1 MTIQRIKHILIAVFA
16 AICAPS
22 LGAAQ
27 HGCSNQ
33 DFDGASFVICRF
45 QATTDDI
52 RLFHRTDAGAIFGSF
67 RALGQDLKSRNLSLT
82 FAMNGGMFHDDR
94 RAVGL
99 YVENGVQS
107 ARLVTRDGPG
117 NFGLLPN
124 GVFCLTDTTAAVIE
138 SKTYAANTPDCRFA
152 SQSGPMLVIDG
163 ALHPRFLPRSNSR
176 FIRNGVGVSAD
187 GTEVI
192 FAISNERVNFDHFGR
207 LFRDYLKTPNA
218 LYFDGKVSR
227 LFAPELGREDLG
239 FPLGPMVGVVVPLT
253 Q

>member
-1 MTIQRIKHILIAVFA
+1 
-16 AICAPS
+16 
-22 LGAAQ
+22 
-27 HGCSNQ
+27 
-33 DFDGASFVICRF
+33 
-45 QATTDDI
+45 
-52 RLFHRTDAGAIFGSF
+52 
-67 RALGQDLKSRNLSLT
+67 
-82 FAMNGGMFHDDR
+82 
-94 RAVGL
+94 
-99 YVENGVQS
+99 
-107 ARLVTRDGPG
+107 
-117 NFGLLPN
+117 
-124 GVFCLTDTTAAVIE
+124 
-138 SKTYAANTPDCRFA
+138 
-152 SQSGPMLVIDG
+152 MLVIDG

-207 LFRDYLKTPNA
+207 LFRDHLKTPNA